1 MAVSIV
7 DSSTALEA
15 LLDCLENIPTQP
27 PSLYLDLEG
36 VRLSR
41 HGTISIMQI
50 CVLPRNQVFLVE
62 IHVLQGK
69 AFSIPNHSGTT
80 LKSVLESEMVPKVF
94 FDVRNDADALFAHF
108 QVSIQGVHDIQLLEV
123 ATRSYSKERV
133 AGLAKCIE
141 NDLHL
146 AAEAKEAWKATK
158 QRGHALFASEHGES
172 YELFNVRP
180 MLQEIIE
187 YCTNDV
193 VYLPLL
199 WIVYTRKLSAEWA
212 TKVEEETCRRLLM
225 SQAVLYD
232 PHGKDKTLS
241 PWASYMRYSK
251 HDYSRN
257 KGKVSMGSTENK
269 RESAAE
275 RVAKNAAQRKAGK
288 QPEARLTPP
297 SSSSLGEIYSQR
309 PMKKADLK
317 VTEKISDVR
326 KTSGDPPP
334 LSNLPI
340 RFRPASHQKT
350 LTTEPSWSYPAAL
363 PLKWTCSICSREME
377 RSQKQEHLDGKPHI
391 ARLKLAQNATPGALV
406 QTATTKIKSPQA
418 TTATTK
424 SPQKAKTK
432 AKPKPKANS
441 QKAKSQQPSPRQAK
455 GILASSQSSV
465 PTASASLQAP
475 VLGSPDCGF
484 IEFDQHGA
492 SRSFLHEEGSFRTNE
507 DYGLED
513 FGCLEYGL
521 CDKDCGWCGH
531 CMDGADF

>member
-1 MAVSIV
+1 
-7 DSSTALEA
+7 
-15 LLDCLENIPTQP
+15 
-27 PSLYLDLEG
+27 
-36 VRLSR
+36 
-41 HGTISIMQI
+41 
-50 CVLPRNQVFLVE
+50 
-62 IHVLQGK
+62 
-69 AFSIPNHSGTT
+69 
-80 LKSVLESEMVPKVF
+80 
-94 FDVRNDADALFAHF
+94 
-108 QVSIQGVHDIQLLEV
+108 
-123 ATRSYSKERV
+123 
-133 AGLAKCIE
+133 
-141 NDLHL
+141 
-146 AAEAKEAWKATK
+146 
-158 QRGHALFASEHGES
+158 
-172 YELFNVRP
+172 
-180 MLQEIIE
+180 
-187 YCTNDV
+187 
-193 VYLPLL
+193 
-199 WIVYTRKLSAEWA
+199 
-212 TKVEEETCRRLLM
+212 
-225 SQAVLYD
+225 
-232 PHGKDKTLS
+232 
-241 PWASYMRYSK
+241 
-251 HDYSRN
+251 
-257 KGKVSMGSTENK
+257 
-269 RESAAE
+269 
-275 RVAKNAAQRKAGK
+275 
-288 QPEARLTPP
+288 
-297 SSSSLGEIYSQR
+297 
-309 PMKKADLK
+309 MKKADLK